1 MSNLY
6 SMSLYIDIHRC
17 YLRKTFNKIS
27 ICKQIIQNV
36 QKYLHKKFH
45 IIYNQNVV
53 EFRNAYIYSQILLH
67 LENKI
72 IIKYKENRLSKD
84 SNTFQ
89 YMLSY
94 NKLTDIAII

>member
-1 MSNLY
+1 M
-6 SMSLYIDIHRC
+6 
-17 YLRKTFNKIS
+17 
-27 ICKQIIQNV
+27 
-36 QKYLHKKFH
+36 H
-45 IIYNQNVV
+45 I
-53 EFRNAYIYSQILLH
+53 YIYSQILLH

-84 SNTFQ
+84 SNIFQ